1 LLNKYLFEGSYPL
14 GGFFVN
20 IYLARQPIFNRQQKV
35 VAYELLYRSNEEN
48 YNTEP
53 DSNLATSEVIASSFL
68 NIGLDKLTRRKKAFI
83 NFTKQLLEDDTAYLL
98 PKDLVAIEITEDIIP
113 DQKTFEACEKLFG
126 KGYSLVLDDFDLKSK
141 FKSLFH
147 AIEIVK
153 VDYQQTDRKERAE
166 IVELFRLG
174 EMKLLAEKVETV
186 SDYGDAMSNGY
197 DYFQGYFFC
206 EPSIVIGREI
216 PSTKLHNLQLLQEIY
231 KAEID
236 FDRVETLIKQ
246 DPSLSYKLLRFINSI
261 AFPVRFPI
269 RSIRQAMALLGQQE
283 IIKWASLV
291 ALRNVGYDKPD
302 ELIITAVSRA
312 RFCESVALAT
322 IMKNRS
328 ADLFLTG
335 LLSLLDTFLDQPM
348 ENILKEL
355 PLAEEIKDA
364 LLGRDGDFKNIFD
377 LVLLYEKGSWEKAF
391 EIAAT
396 KYNLDEVEVMSYYLE
411 SLELAD
417 MAWK

>member
-1 LLNKYLFEGSYPL
+1 LLEGFYPR
-14 GGFFVN
+14 GGFPLN

-48 YNTEP
+48 YNPEP
-53 DSNLATSEVIASSFL
+53 DSNRATAEVIASSFL

-83 NFTKQLLEDDTAYLL
+83 NFTKQLLEDNTAYLL
-98 PKDLVAIEITEDIIP
+98 PKDLVAIEITEDIVP
-113 DQKTFEACEKLFG
+113 DQKTFDACEELNA
-126 KGYSLVLDDFDLKSK
+126 KGYSLVLDDFNLASK
-141 FKSLFH
+141 FISLLH
-147 AIEIVK
+147 LIEIVK
-153 VDYQQTDRKERAE
+153 VDYQQTDRTERSE
-166 IVELFRLG
+166 IVEYLR
-174 EMKLLAEKVETV
+174 ERDKKLLAEKVETV
-186 SDYGDAMSNGY
+186 NDYGNAMSSGY

-236 FDRVETLIKQ
+236 FDRVETLIKL

-283 IIKWASLV
+283 MIKWASLV

-302 ELIITAVSRA
+302 ELIVTAVSRA

-322 IMKNRS
+322 SMKNRS

-355 PLAEEIKDA
+355 PLAEEIKSA
-364 LLGRDGDFKNIFD
+364 LLGQDGDFKNILD

>member
-1 LLNKYLFEGSYPL
+1 M
-14 GGFFVN
+14 N

-48 YNTEP
+48 YNPEP
-53 DSNLATSEVIASSFL
+53 DSNRATSEVIASSFL

-98 PKDLVAIEITEDIIP
+98 PKDLVALEITEDIIP
-113 DQKTFEACEKLFG
+113 DQNTFAVCEKLYG
-126 KGYSLVLDDFDLKSK
+126 KGYSLVLDDYDLESN
-141 FKSLFH
+141 FKSMLH
-147 AIEIVK
+147 VIEIVK
-153 VDYQQTDRKERAE
+153 VDYQQTDCTARAD
-166 IVELFRLG
+166 IVESLR
-174 EMKLLAEKVETV
+174 ECNIKLLAEKVETV
-186 SDYGDAMSNGY
+186 NDYGDAMSNGY

-283 IIKWASLV
+283 MIKWASLV

-302 ELIITAVSRA
+302 ELIVTAVSRA

-322 IMKNRS
+322 NIKNRS

-335 LLSLLDTFLDQPM
+335 LLSLLDTFLDQSM
-348 ENILKEL
+348 ESILKEL

-364 LLGRDGDFKNIFD
+364 LLGQDGDFKNILD